1 MMAYVD
7 DALDAGL
14 LHGLA
19 GRRLV
24 HVLVVLPP
32 ALPRTSCERAPAT
45 ALQRTDQWLW
55 ARPRTLGKT
64 MSARLGVEIM
74 STSTSAVSPP
84 PRLLHG
90 LPSSSFFTRYG
101 TTLPDASRMVQRQSK
116 KRAVPEQ
123 PPERQAEG
131 RHRPRDEAE
140 LVVVALLE
148 PALPGR
154 RCHRVGRHGRCA
166 VTGHVRTGS
175 TRERNAAGGSHHSPF
190 AFLTNSERSAGDRR
204 DRRRKRA
211 GRRWWRWQQ
220 PSTRRGARPGGRGA
234 GWVVAGGNDAPIL
247 SPTRGKK
254 GKAAEEPA
262 RC

>member
-14 LHGLA
+14 LHDLA
-19 GRRLV
+19 GRGLV

-74 STSTSAVSPP
+74 STSTSAGSP

-101 TTLPDASRMVQRQSK
+101 THLARSMRAKWLRGRAR
-116 KRAVPEQ
+116 KRAPKKE
-123 PPERQAEG
+123 AEG

-148 PALPGR
+148 PTLPGR
-154 RCHRVGRHGRCA
+154 RHRVGRRHGRRCA
-166 VTGHVRTGS
+166 AAGHVRAGS
-175 TRERNAAGGSHHSPF
+175 RRERSAAGG
-190 AFLTNSERSAGDRR
+190 
-204 DRRRKRA
+204 
-211 GRRWWRWQQ
+211 
-220 PSTRRGARPGGRGA
+220 RRGQ
-234 GWVVAGGNDAPIL
+234 
-247 SPTRGKK
+247 
-254 GKAAEEPA
+254 KAAAASDREGPGPGA
-262 RC
+262 TTHLCLPYK